1 MLADTRKTQKHD
13 TRRDECDWSAWDEM
27 EAQRTLFLHIGD
39 GEQILEHDAMFVFE
53 NEERVG
59 IPRVAQIK
67 TLGAVLHQ
75 CGRME
80 GTVDEQLA
88 KAKRSCYSGSH
99 YLRNPRIVSPLKFA
113 RYKRDIISV
122 AVFGCGA
129 WTLSQ
134 FLLTLLV
141 CFENAVLR

>member
-1 MLADTRKTQKHD
+1 MIQDVTNVIGAHGMRWKHN
-13 TRRDECDWSAWDEM
+13 E
-27 EAQRTLFLHIGD
+27 LFFLHIGD
-39 GEQILEHDAMFVFE
+39 AKQVLEHDVIFVVQ
-53 NEERVG
+53 NDERVW
-59 IPRVAQIK
+59 IPRVAQIQ

-88 KAKRSCYSGSH
+88 KAKRSFYSGSH
-99 YLRNPRIVSPLKFA
+99 YLRNPRIVSPLTFS

-122 AVFGCGA
+122 AVFGCVA

-134 FLLTLLV
+134 FLLTRLG
-141 CFENAVLR
+141 CFENTVLR